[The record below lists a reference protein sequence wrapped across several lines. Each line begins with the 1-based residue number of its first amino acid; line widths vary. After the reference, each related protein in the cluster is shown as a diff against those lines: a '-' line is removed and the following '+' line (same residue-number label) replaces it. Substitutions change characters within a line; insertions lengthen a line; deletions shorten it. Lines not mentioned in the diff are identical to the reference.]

1 MEILKLTNFDVKLL
15 SKDQSDLNIS
25 VTLVSEAVEPI
36 TDIGVLEV
44 GVEVA
49 KSTECTDSFPLIVSF
64 SQGFL
69 GQGVLQHVEEGN
81 SFSWV
86 FENLGEV
93 DLFWAVY
100 GEAEVDVH
108 AWVSPVS
115 FDLKFGLDL
124 IRGRILTKM

>member
-64 SQGFL
+64 SEGFL
-69 GQGVLQHVEEGN
+69 G
-81 SFSWV
+81 
-86 FENLGEV
+86 
-93 DLFWAVY
+93 
-100 GEAEVDVH
+100 
-108 AWVSPVS
+108 
-115 FDLKFGLDL
+115 
-124 IRGRILTKM
+124 